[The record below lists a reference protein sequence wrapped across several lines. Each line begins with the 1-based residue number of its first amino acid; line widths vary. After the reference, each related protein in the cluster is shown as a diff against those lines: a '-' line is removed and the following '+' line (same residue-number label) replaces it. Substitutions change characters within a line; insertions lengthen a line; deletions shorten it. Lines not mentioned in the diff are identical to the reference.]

1 MLPDLEQILVVFGQ
15 HSDLIPHL
23 MAVAADVD
31 EEWVKGLPHRDG
43 NFLLYVWWLVNGP
56 FFIGAVV
63 DRIQTER
70 GAEEGR
76 KAVGQTSMPASSP
89 EDTEPQAPSVE

>member
-1 MLPDLEQILVVFGQ
+1 
-15 HSDLIPHL
+15 
-23 MAVAADVD
+23 
-31 EEWVKGLPHRDG
+31 LPHRDG

-70 GAEEGR
+70 GAEEAR
-76 KAVGQTSMPASSP
+76 KAAGQTSMPASSP
-89 EDTEPQAPSVE
+89 EDTEPQPPSVE